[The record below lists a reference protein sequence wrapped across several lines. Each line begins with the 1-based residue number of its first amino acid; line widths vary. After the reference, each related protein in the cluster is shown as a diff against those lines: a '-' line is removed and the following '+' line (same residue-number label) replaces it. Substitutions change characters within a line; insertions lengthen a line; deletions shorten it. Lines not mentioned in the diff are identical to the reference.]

1 MLRAEHPEA
10 GSSPLA
16 FDTQFPQ
23 PLWRQYF
30 IILVKNLVRTG
41 PLTTRLHIKAVC
53 FKLSKVLSVP
63 CEVAAE
69 LRLP

>member
-1 MLRAEHPEA
+1 MRSFIFAAAICAYQETLNVLSFRETDALVLRAEQPEA

-30 IILVKNLVRTG
+30 IILVKNLVRT
-41 PLTTRLHIKAVC
+41 
-53 FKLSKVLSVP
+53 
-63 CEVAAE
+63 
-69 LRLP
+69 